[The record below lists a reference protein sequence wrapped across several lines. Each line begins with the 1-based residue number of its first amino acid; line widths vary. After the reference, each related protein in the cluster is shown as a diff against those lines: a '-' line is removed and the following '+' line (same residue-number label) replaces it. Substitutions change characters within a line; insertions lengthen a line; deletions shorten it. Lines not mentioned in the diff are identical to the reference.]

1 MTLSLSQKNQKNRY
15 GVATIRRLLK
25 IIGLFCKISSLLW
38 GSFAKE
44 TSHMEEFT
52 NRSHPIANAG
62 HILMLACVYVCVC
75 ICVEGREIE
84 REGTPRYRRKKKSKD
99 RYSCSLSFKLQVSFA
114 EYRLFYRALLT
125 EICLECVS
133 LLTHCRYWQND
144 TLGVSML
151 THNASRD
158 MS

>member
-1 MTLSLSQKNQKNRY
+1 MSANVRKIIGILTNDSFTVTKNRKHRY

-25 IIGLFCKISSLLW
+25 IIGLFCRISSLLW

-75 ICVEGREIE
+75 MCVCVCVYVCVCVCMCVEGREID
-84 REGTPRYRRKKKSKD
+84 REGT
-99 RYSCSLSFKLQVSFA
+99 
-114 EYRLFYRALLT
+114 
-125 EICLECVS
+125 
-133 LLTHCRYWQND
+133 
-144 TLGVSML
+144 
-151 THNASRD
+151 SR
-158 MS
+158 